1 MKTLR
6 VPRPRRLS
14 SPPVMPVRPSSI
26 PPAPPVAPTPG
37 SPAAQ
42 GYRMPAEWEPHAA
55 TWLSWPRPEGISF
68 PGGGYERAVPALVRM
83 VGALA
88 ESEPVCINVCDDAH
102 EAEVRR
108 RLAALPGGHAHVR
121 FHRIPTNEPWC
132 RDHGPIFVTRDAEPR
147 VAVCDFD
154 YNAWGWKYPPFDA
167 DDVVPTLVAAA
178 LGGLPVF
185 YPKMVLEG
193 GSIDV
198 NGSGTLLTTES
209 CLLNPNRNPTFK
221 KAQIE
226 AVIRDHLG
234 VSNILWL
241 GDGIEGDDTDGHV
254 DDLTR
259 FVNRTTV
266 VTVIEEDEHDSN
278 HEPLQANL
286 HTAARDDGGGRL
298 AAARADAADAFADR
312 ARGPAA
318 AGELR
323 ELLHRQHGGAAAG
336 LRRSTRRL
344 GGVRAAAG
352 IAGTQDCAH
361 RLPGTH
367 LGVGRV
373 PLPDPAA
380 ARVNKFPVLFSGD
393 VFQTCR
399 RETNVFET
407 SGWR

>member
-1 MKTLR
+1 
-6 VPRPRRLS
+6 
-14 SPPVMPVRPSSI
+14 MPARPSSI
-26 PPAPPVAPTPG
+26 PPAPRVAPAPG
-37 SPAAQ
+37 TPAAQ

-88 ESEPVCINVCDDAH
+88 ESEPVCINVCDEAH

-108 RLAALPGGHAHVR
+108 RLATLPGGHAHVR
-121 FHRIPTNEPWC
+121 FYRIPTNEPWC
-132 RDHGPIFVTRDAEPR
+132 RDHGPIFVTRDAQPR

-185 YPKMVLEG
+185 HPKMVLEG

-209 CLLNPNRNPTFK
+209 CLLNPNRNPTLK

-234 VSNILWL
+234 VSHILWL

-286 HTAARDDGGGRL
+286 HR
-298 AAARADAADAFADR
+298 
-312 ARGPAA
+312 
-318 AGELR
+318 LR
-323 ELLHRQHGGAAAG
+323 EMTAEDGSPLHVLTLPMPSRI
-336 LRRSTRRL
+336 
-344 GGVRAAAG
+344 VREG
-352 IAGTQDCAH
+352 Q
-361 RLPGTH
+361 RLPASYANFYIANTVVLLPVFGDPH
-367 LGVGRV
+367 DAWAASVLRQALPGRKIVPIDCRELIWGLGAFHC
-373 PLPDPAA
+373 LTQQQPA
-380 ARVNKFPVLFSGD
+380 
-393 VFQTCR
+393 
-399 RETNVFET
+399 
-407 SGWR
+407 